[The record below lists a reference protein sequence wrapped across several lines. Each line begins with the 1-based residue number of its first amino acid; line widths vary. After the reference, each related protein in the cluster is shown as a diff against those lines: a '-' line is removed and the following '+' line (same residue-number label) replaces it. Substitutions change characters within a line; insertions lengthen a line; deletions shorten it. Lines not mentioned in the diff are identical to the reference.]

1 MKSKEKT
8 SKQTYTHL
16 IHEERKHIAYL
27 RNMRG
32 KSGREIALEM
42 NRSPTSICEE
52 LRVGT
57 VDEIYDPDLGQ
68 KKADFK
74 RRRSKTKLLK
84 ILLDGDLRKKIE
96 PEIRRGISPRRIS
109 GTLREEENIVIS
121 DKSIYKFVHAYNLE
135 RYLCFKGKPKTNKGQ
150 YVYRQAKE
158 LGKTRV
164 DQRPDVRG
172 IYGHYEMDFIV
183 SRLSTYALLVVVE
196 KKTHRV
202 YIRKISNRK
211 HEAVTRAL
219 QDIFL
224 GKTVLS
230 ITTDNDIS
238 FSHWKQLEV
247 LLNTKIYFC
256 YPYHSW
262 EKGLVENTNRWI
274 RLYIKKKSD
283 LALVTEE
290 TLEKIDY
297 WFNQYPREILGF
309 KSANALVLEATSV
322 QLVG

>member
-1 MKSKEKT
+1 
-8 SKQTYTHL
+8 L
-16 IHEERKHIAYL
+16 
-27 RNMRG
+27 
-32 KSGREIALEM
+32 KSG
-42 NRSPTSICEE
+42 N
-52 LRVGT
+52 
-57 VDEIYDPDLGQ
+57 VDEIYDPNLGQ
-68 KKADFK
+68 RKADFK
-74 RRRSKTKLLK
+74 RRRSKTKLMK
-84 ILLDGDLRKKIE
+84 VLLDGDLRKTVE
-96 PEIRRGISPRRIS
+96 EEIRNKISPRRIS
-109 GTLREEENIVIS
+109 GALRDQGVQIS
-121 DKSIYKFVHAYNLE
+121 DKSIYKFVHAYNLDSF
-135 RYLCFKGKPKTNKGQ
+135 LCFKGKPKTKKGQ
-150 YVYRQAKE
+150 YIYRNEKE
-158 LGKTRV
+158 LDKTRV

-183 SRLSTYALLVVVE
+183 SSLSTYALLVVVE

-202 YIRKISNRK
+202 YLRKISNRK
-211 HEAVTRAL
+211 HETVTRAL
-219 QDIFL
+219 QDIFF

-247 LLNTKIYFC
+247 ILNTKIYFC

-309 KSANALVLEATSV
+309 KSANELVLEATSV